1 MALSGPR
8 SFVGFG
14 FGAIQAGLFL
24 YEAYQ
29 SGAFGRLTVA
39 EVLPGVVDDVREA
52 GGVYVVNI
60 AHANRIAPVRVGPV
74 AIENPAVTEDR
85 SRLIAALAAAEEIAT
100 AVPSV
105 RYYAGS
111 GPDSL
116 HRILAEGLRRKAAA
130 GGPRAVIYAAEN
142 ANNAASILAEQ
153 VLAEIP
159 AREHGAVLA
168 QVRFLDTVIAKMCG
182 VHEDAP
188 DLASITPGS
197 RRAFLVEAFNRI
209 LISRIDFGAEAPF
222 ERGIA
227 VFEEK
232 NDLSPFEEAKLYGHN
247 AVHALAAYLAMLRGV
262 ETMAELR
269 ELPGMMALM
278 REALVDESGA
288 ALLHKYGGVDA
299 YFTPA
304 GYAEFADDLLARMVN
319 PYLRDTAARIGRD
332 PARKL
337 GWEDRLIGAM
347 RLCRAEGVAPR
358 RYALGA
364 AAALHALGA
373 ADDAPAALRGLW
385 QSAQPDP
392 GEEQA
397 ILDLVQAGLQELA
410 RWQADGY
417 AELHF
422 H

>member
-1 MALSGPR
+1 MALSGSR

-29 SGAFGRLTVA
+29 SGVFGRLTVA
-39 EVLPGVVDDVREA
+39 EVLPGVVEDVRRA
-52 GGVYVVNI
+52 GGVYSVNI
-60 AHANRIAPVRVGPV
+60 AHADRIAPVQVGPV
-74 AIENPAVTEDR
+74 AIENPAVAEDR
-85 SRLIAALAAAEEIAT
+85 ARLIAAVAAADEIAT

-105 RYYAGS
+105 RYYAGP

-130 GGPRAVIYAAEN
+130 GGPRAVVYAAEN
-142 ANNAASILAEQ
+142 TNNAASILAEH

-159 AREHGAVLA
+159 ASEHGAVLA
-168 QVRFLDTVIAKMCG
+168 HVRFLDTVIAKMCG

-188 DLASITPGS
+188 DLAPITPGG

-209 LISRIDFGAEAPF
+209 LISRIDFGTKTPF
-222 ERGIA
+222 QRGIA

-232 NDLSPFEEAKLYGHN
+232 PDLAPFEEAKLYGHN

-262 ETMAELR
+262 EFMSQLR
-269 ELPGMMALM
+269 DLPGMMALM
-278 REALVDESGA
+278 RGALVDESGA
-288 ALLHKYGGVDA
+288 ALLHKYGGIDPF
-299 YFTPA
+299 FTPA
-304 GYAEFADDLLARMVN
+304 GYAAFSDDLLARMVN

-347 RLCRAEGVAPR
+347 RMCRAEGVPPR

-364 AAALHALGA
+364 AAALHVLGA
-373 ADDAPAALRGLW
+373 AEDAPATLRGLW
-385 QSAQPDP
+385 QSARPDP
-392 GEEQA
+392 AEERA
-397 ILDLVQAGLQELA
+397 ILDLVQAGLEELTG
-410 RWQADGY
+410 WQARGY